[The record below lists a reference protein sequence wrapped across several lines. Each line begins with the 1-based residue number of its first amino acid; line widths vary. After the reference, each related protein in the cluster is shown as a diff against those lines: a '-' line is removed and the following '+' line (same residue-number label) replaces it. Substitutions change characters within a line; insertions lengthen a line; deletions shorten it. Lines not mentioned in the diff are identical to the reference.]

1 MEQKKKKR
9 AGSAPAAAKRTA
21 AQKPAGRK
29 NVRKKKPAAQAGLPL
44 WAARLKD
51 RLAALPGRFVKLF
64 DSWFYRIYFPLVAL
78 AVVGILIGC
87 HYLRGFAADYE
98 AAQPVHVAD
107 QVGQRFLDADY
118 DGLYDL
124 DTSAQAVSGGDRAFY
139 VQSLRDVTA
148 GGVIEWSEGIASG
161 TDELQ
166 YVVTLN
172 GSRFATFTLVPSGE
186 TTAHGNALWRLG
198 TVTTHVALKEEEPV
212 VAPDQAPCRIQ
223 APAGYAVTVD
233 GRPLTDADAIRTGIA
248 MYLDGFLPSGE
259 TAPTLTEY
267 GFTPENTPPAIAVA
281 DPEGRE
287 AQVRE
292 DSENIWYCAPR
303 ADEEIRRRFEE
314 DIVRLAQRVAKYTTA
329 DLSSSAL
336 MADVVD
342 DSPAEATLKAFK
354 NDWAPSH
361 KSERFENVA
370 VTDFCVLS
378 DACITCR
385 VTFDY
390 ILTSRRENDYPYETA
405 YTLCLLRKGDEIR
418 LYNLMFH

>member
-1 MEQKKKKR
+1 MEQKQKKR
-9 AGSAPAAAKRTA
+9 AGSAPAAARRTA
-21 AQKPAGRK
+21 AKKPAGRK
-29 NVRKKKPAAQAGLPL
+29 GARGKKPAARAGMPL
-44 WAARLKD
+44 WAQRLRD
-51 RLAALPGRFVKLF
+51 RAAALPGRFVKLF

-78 AVVGILIGC
+78 AVVGILVGL
-87 HYLRGFAADYE
+87 HWLRGFAADYE
-98 AAQPVHVAD
+98 SAQPVHVAD

-139 VQSLRDVTA
+139 VQSLRDVAA

-161 TDELQ
+161 SDELQ

-198 TVTTHVALKEEEPV
+198 SVTTHIALEEQAPV
-212 VAPDQAPCRIQ
+212 VRPDQAPCRIQ
-223 APAGYAVTVD
+223 APAGYVVTVD
-233 GRPLTDADAIRTGIA
+233 GRQLTDADAIRTGIA
-248 MYLDGFLPSGE
+248 MYPDGFLPEGE

-267 GFTPENTPPAIAVA
+267 GFTPESTPPAVSAVDA
-281 DPEGRE
+281 EGRE
-287 AQVRE
+287 ARVRE
-292 DSENIWYCAPR
+292 ESENIWYCPPR
-303 ADEEIRRRFEE
+303 TDE
-314 DIVRLAQRVAKYTTA
+314 DILRQFGDGIVQMAQRVAKYTT
-329 DLSSSAL
+329 DDISSNAV
-336 MADVVD
+336 MADVID
-342 DSPAEATLKAFK
+342 DSPAETTLKSFK

-370 VTDFCVLS
+370 ITDFCALS

-405 YTLCLLRKGDEIR
+405 YTLCLLRKGDEVR